1 MLCNSHSLFF
11 LLVWW
16 LQVLEA
22 VQAATPPSSSSSSL
36 RTPQQQ
42 GGTDPALSGH
52 TLLLFGGL
60 TPDNT
65 ELGGQQLHA
74 LWLAHDGSWGVWVPL
89 RASGAA
95 PAPRAYACCQ
105 AVSAGLTMIVYGGWS
120 NGSIQGTV
128 DADVSAVDGYL
139 LMCIYLLDVNSL
151 TWRRQPTLPL
161 DEAPKPG
168 HAMAGPSTCPGP
180 RKQAM
185 SCVRRSPVSGHEE
198 FMVLGG
204 CGSDGLADFVP
215 YALDLT
221 SFTWSKGPIVGYLP
235 PSREAPTLM
244 PLSRE
249 WLLLLGGRGLCG
261 EPLDD
266 VQRLHLP
273 SMSWKPPL
281 QLCSAAQGAA
291 QRQPGSDTVDFS
303 ANACVVVGGS
313 REGAYGLQIVARLEV
328 LLPGPPIVFDAG
340 QQPRRLQW
348 QLQGTGG

>member
-1 MLCNSHSLFF
+1 
-11 LLVWW
+11 
-16 LQVLEA
+16 
-22 VQAATPPSSSSSSL
+22 
-36 RTPQQQ
+36 
-42 GGTDPALSGH
+42 
-52 TLLLFGGL
+52 
-60 TPDNT
+60 
-65 ELGGQQLHA
+65 
-74 LWLAHDGSWGVWVPL
+74 
-89 RASGAA
+89 
-95 PAPRAYACCQ
+95 
-105 AVSAGLTMIVYGGWS
+105 MIVYGGWS

-204 CGSDGLADFVP
+204 AAATAWRTLCRMRWTSPASRGARPDRGLPAAQPGGAHPHAAQPRV
-215 YALDLT
+215 A
-221 SFTWSKGPIVGYLP
+221 
-235 PSREAPTLM
+235 AAA
-244 PLSRE
+244 
-249 WLLLLGGRGLCG
+249 GGRSLCG

-313 REGAYGLQIVARLEV
+313 REGAYGCKS
-328 LLPGPPIVFDAG
+328 
-340 QQPRRLQW
+340 
-348 QLQGTGG
+348 